1 MISTKLGKQ
10 PGKRK
15 TEKELKKLEQE
26 QKREKGGTDATLQ
39 SMATFQQ
46 RQKQLGSPAIV
57 IQQGNKRFLFIFF
70 IYEFFILFIFL
81 FFFFFSFVPAA
92 VSLSEIQKKPE
103 QKKKKNANTNTN
115 NNNDQQ

>member
-1 MISTKLGKQ
+1 MIFFFFFFLKSILTLSTKLGKQ

-57 IQQGNKRFLFIFF
+57 IQQGNKRFLFILFTLF
-70 IYEFFILFIFL
+70 IYEFFILFIFFL
-81 FFFFFSFVPAA
+81 FF
-92 VSLSEIQKKPE
+92 KK
-103 QKKKKNANTNTN
+103 Q
-115 NNNDQQ
+115 